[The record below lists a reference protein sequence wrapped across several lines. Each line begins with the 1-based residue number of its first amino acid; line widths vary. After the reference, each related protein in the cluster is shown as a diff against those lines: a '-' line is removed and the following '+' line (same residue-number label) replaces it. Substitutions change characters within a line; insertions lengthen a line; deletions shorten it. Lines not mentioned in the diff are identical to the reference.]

1 MATLTQD
8 ELKSLLA
15 YDPETGMFTWV
26 AKNNNRIVIG
36 STAGH
41 VHKGHGY
48 VQVKINKKLYLAHR
62 LAWLYE
68 TGNWPVNQIDH
79 INRIKT
85 DNRFC
90 NLRAATPSENA
101 QNHPKLTRG
110 VSWNKREKKWG
121 AYLRIRGKQLHLGWH
136 KTYESALAARKQAEV
151 THFPFRS

>member
-1 MATLTQD
+1 MNQEQLK
-8 ELKSLLA
+8 ELLH
-15 YDPETGMFTWV
+15 YCPETGVFTRRKNFGRHKAGVIVGTKPNRTCKYVTIYAGGKRYV
-26 AKNNNRIVIG
+26 A
-36 STAGH
+36 
-41 VHKGHGY
+41 
-48 VQVKINKKLYLAHR
+48 QR
-62 LAWLYE
+62 LAWLYVH
-68 TGNWPVNQIDH
+68 GQWPDDDLDH